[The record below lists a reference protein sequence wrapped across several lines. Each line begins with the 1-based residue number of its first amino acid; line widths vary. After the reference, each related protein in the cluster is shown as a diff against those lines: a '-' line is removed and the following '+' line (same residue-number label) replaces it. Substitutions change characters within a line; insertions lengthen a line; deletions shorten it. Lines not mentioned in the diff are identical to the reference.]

1 MKGILFNTEMVM
13 AILEGRKTETRRV
26 VKPQPLDSPI
36 IFDDEVEGL
45 NIVCHVTGRDRLYNF
60 FPTYTRSDI
69 LYVRE
74 TWCQT
79 PNGQYWYRA
88 DNQCCG

>member
-13 AILEGRKTETRRV
+13 AILEWRKTETRRV

-45 NIVCHVTGRDRLYNF
+45 AVGSVN
-60 FPTYTRSDI
+60 
-69 LYVRE
+69 E
-74 TWCQT
+74 
-79 PNGQYWYRA
+79 
-88 DNQCCG
+88 